1 MKLSDWIAQPNPIII
16 SWKVGRTGASAMT
29 RILYS
34 LCGADESRP
43 FSPHC
48 WKVVQAL
55 HHKGLDFVEK
65 PTPFTQ
71 IPSIEGGFS
80 KTVPILRDGNE
91 LIRDSFEI
99 ALYLEDR
106 YPDRPTLFGGEG
118 GKALSRFVE
127 RFSQTI
133 VHPMVTN
140 IAVADIH
147 DMLDETD
154 QVYFRGTREAFL
166 GRRLEDVKAER
177 AAVIAEFPAKLEPVR
192 QTLKYQDFLGG
203 DGPLFADYILFGAL
217 QWMRV
222 TAGTKVLADDDPVG
236 LWFERCL
243 DLHDG
248 AGRRVTAA

>member
-1 MKLSDWIAQPNPIII
+1 M
-16 SWKVGRTGASAMT
+16 TT

-34 LCGADESRP
+34 LCGADEARP

-48 WKVVQAL
+48 WKVVLAL
-55 HHKGLDFVEK
+55 KHKGLEFEER

-71 IPSIEGGFS
+71 IPDLEGGFS

-91 LIRDSFEI
+91 LIRDSFDI
-99 ALYLEDR
+99 ALYLEER
-106 YPDRPTLFGGEG
+106 YPSRPTLFGGEG

-127 RFSQTI
+127 RFSQSI
-133 VHPMVTN
+133 VHPAITG

-154 QVYFRGTREAFL
+154 QIYFRTSREKFL
-166 GRRLEDVKAER
+166 GKTLEDMR
-177 AAVIAEFPAKLEPVR
+177 SGRDAAVSAFAAKLEPVR
-192 QTLKYQDFLGG
+192 QTLAHQDFLGG

-217 QWMRV
+217 QWMRI
-222 TAGTKVLADDDPVG
+222 TTGAKVFAADDPVG

-248 AGRRVTAA
+248 VGRSVTAA

>member
-1 MKLSDWIAQPNPIII
+1 M
-16 SWKVGRTGASAMT
+16 TT

-34 LCGADESRP
+34 LCGADEARP

-48 WKVVQAL
+48 WKVVLAL
-55 HHKGLDFVEK
+55 KHKGLEFEER

-71 IPSIEGGFS
+71 IPDLEGGFS

-91 LIRDSFEI
+91 LIRDSFDI
-99 ALYLEDR
+99 ALYLEER
-106 YPDRPTLFGGEG
+106 YPNRPTLFGGEG

-127 RFSQTI
+127 RFSQSI
-133 VHPMVTN
+133 VHPAITG

-147 DMLDETD
+147 DMLGETD
-154 QVYFRGTREAFL
+154 QAYFRSSREKML
-166 GRRLEDVKAER
+166 GRTLEAIRSDR
-177 AAVIAEFPAKLEPVR
+177 DGAVSAFAAKLEPVR
-192 QTLKYQDFLGG
+192 QTLAHQDFLGG

-217 QWMRV
+217 QWMRI
-222 TAGTKVLADDDPVG
+222 TTRAKVFAADDPVG

-248 AGRRVTAA
+248 VGRSVTAA

>member
-1 MKLSDWIAQPNPIII
+1 M
-16 SWKVGRTGASAMT
+16 TT

-48 WKVVQAL
+48 WKVLLAL
-55 HHKGLDFVEK
+55 KHKQLDFIEK

-71 IPSIEGGFS
+71 IPDLENGFS
-80 KTVPILRDGNE
+80 RTVPILRDGNE
-91 LIRDSFEI
+91 LIRDSFDI
-99 ALYLEDR
+99 ALYLDER

-133 VHPMVTN
+133 VHPAIVG

-147 DMLDETD
+147 DMLGEPD
-154 QVYFRGTREAFL
+154 QAYFRASREKML
-166 GRRLEDVKAER
+166 GKSLEDLR
-177 AAVIAEFPAKLEPVR
+177 AGRQAAITGFAARLEPVR
-192 QTLKYQDFLGG
+192 QTLAYQDFLGG

-222 TAGTKVLADDDPVG
+222 TSAARVFAEDDPVG
-236 LWFERCL
+236 RWFERCL

-248 AGRRVTAA
+248 VGRSVTAA

>member
-1 MKLSDWIAQPNPIII
+1 
-16 SWKVGRTGASAMT
+16 MT

-55 HHKGLDFVEK
+55 HHKGLDFVEQ
-65 PTPFTQ
+65 PTPFTR
-71 IPSIEGGFS
+71 IPALENGFS
-80 KTVPILRDGNE
+80 RTVPILRDGNE
-91 LIRDSFEI
+91 LVRDSFEI

-118 GKALSRFVE
+118 GKALSRFIE
-127 RFSQTI
+127 RFSQSI
-133 VHPMVTN
+133 VHPMITN

-147 DMLDETD
+147 DMLDDED
-154 QVYFRGTREAFL
+154 RAYFRSSREAFL
-166 GRRLEDVKAER
+166 GRRLEEVRAER
-177 AAVIAEFPAKLEPVR
+177 DAVIAEFPLKLEPVR

-203 DGPLFADYILFGAL
+203 EGPLFADYILFGAL
-217 QWMRV
+217 QWMRI
-222 TAGTKVLADDDPVG
+222 TAGAQVFAEDDPVG

-248 AGRRVTAA
+248 AGRRVAAA